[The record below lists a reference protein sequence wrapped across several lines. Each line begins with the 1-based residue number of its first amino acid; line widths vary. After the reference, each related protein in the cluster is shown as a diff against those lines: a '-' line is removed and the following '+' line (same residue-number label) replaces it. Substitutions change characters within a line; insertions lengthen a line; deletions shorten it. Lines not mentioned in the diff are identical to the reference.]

1 MGKNK
6 NKHRQNAPPIARA
19 PSSQQVTPGAP
30 AADPALPSTAGEAAA
45 QISIIVAQAET
56 LVTEDDLANPPSPP
70 APPAQSTI
78 DPLKLWQSAHEAKD
92 LFERATAR
100 VSEAEAKLKKH
111 ESEVVE
117 SSAQVHKRDE
127 ELRQQKEDQRK
138 FQRELDDRKLALD
151 RREREI
157 VHAEEKLKERE
168 IDAEAGFLQQ
178 RRQAL
183 AKLDEEAKSLAQQIS
198 EHHQTYLAGIKNY
211 ETELRQIRDRELS
224 GIEQD
229 KQRLQSEKQEV
240 AKAKREAEWT
250 NLDANELKAN
260 WLARVEEKV
269 REAVSD
275 RESRLQSA
283 LARCE
288 DLAKQLSRHEESERV
303 AAGKTREQLL
313 AELTAL
319 QERNAKLASSLAQKP
334 SDDQVAQLSGLQR
347 ERETLHSDLGR
358 LRQENQSLQVQLG
371 KLSIGVAEMQNLR
384 DQKSAWESRERAL
397 RACVDELQR
406 DLGELVDKS
415 RAQRVFPSLIAMDDN
430 PELQALPENP
440 CEKVPT
446 LKELVKEIQ
455 DRIAGERLFYGEKDI
470 RAFLAGLATSRL
482 HLLQGISGTGKTS
495 LPLAFAKAIG
505 AASALIEVQS
515 GWRDR
520 NDLLGYYNAFERRF
534 YESEFLQAL
543 YRAQLPHHDSL
554 PFFVVLDEMNLS
566 HPEHYFADFLSALE
580 QKPER
585 QRISLLTAKV
595 DGTPRLL
602 EDGRWLRIPKNV
614 WFIGTANHDE
624 TTKDFAS
631 KTYDRSHVMEFPRHP
646 AAFSPKT
653 YGRPRPITAKAL
665 EEAFAKARD
674 THREDSARAKA
685 FLTRSLSDKLAKL
698 GLGWGNR
705 LERQIDCFVP
715 VIIESGGSLGE
726 ASDHLVATKLLRRLR
741 GRFDLGPKQLG
752 DFQDHLLNAWKDID
766 AKGVPEKCA
775 DLLDGEIKRLGGG

>member
-1 MGKNK
+1 MGKHK
-6 NKHRQNAPPIARA
+6 HKHRQNTPPMAQA
-19 PSSQQVTPGAP
+19 PSFQQATPGAP
-30 AADPALPSTAGEAAA
+30 GAIPALPSTPGEAAA
-45 QISIIVAQAET
+45 QIAIVVTQANT
-56 LVTEDDLANPPSPP
+56 LVTEDDLANPPKPP
-70 APPAQSTI
+70 PPPVPSEI
-78 DPLKLWQSAHEAKD
+78 DPLKLWQSAHEARN

-100 VSEAEAKLKKH
+100 VSEAEAKVKQR
-111 ESEVVE
+111 ETEVVE
-117 SSAQVHKRDE
+117 STAQVHKREE
-127 ELRQQKEDQRK
+127 ELRQQRDDQRK
-138 FQRELDDRKLALD
+138 FQRELDDRKSALD

-157 VHAEEKLKERE
+157 VQAEEKLKERE

-183 AKLDEEAKSLAQQIS
+183 VKLDEEAKSLARQIS

-211 ETELRQIRDRELS
+211 EKELREIRDSELA
-224 GIEQD
+224 GIDQD
-229 KQRLQSEKQEV
+229 KQQIQSEKQEV
-240 AKAKREAEWT
+240 AKAKREAEWAKQ
-250 NLDANELKAN
+250 DADELKAN
-260 WLARVEEKV
+260 WVTRVEENV

-313 AELTAL
+313 AELTAS
-319 QERNAKLASSLAQKP
+319 QERNAKLALSLAQKP

-358 LRQENQSLQVQLG
+358 LRQDNQSLQVQLG

-415 RAQRVFPSLIAMDDN
+415 KAQRVFPSLIAMDDN
-430 PELQALPENP
+430 PELQAPPENP
-440 CEKVPT
+440 CDKVPL
-446 LKELVKEIQ
+446 LKELAKEIQ
-455 DRIAGERLFYGEKDI
+455 DRIAGEKLFYGEKDI

-543 YRAQLPHHDSL
+543 YRSQLPHHASL

-602 EDGRWLRIPKNV
+602 EEGRWLRIPQNV

-646 AAFSPKT
+646 AAFSPKA
-653 YGRPRPITAKAL
+653 YSRPKPITSRAL
-665 EEAFAKARD
+665 EDAFGKAGHA
-674 THREDSARAKA
+674 HREDSARAKV
-685 FLTRSLSDKLAKL
+685 FLDKSLSDKLAKL

-705 LERQIDCFVP
+705 LERQIDRFVP
-715 VIIESGGSLGE
+715 IIIESGGTLGE
-726 ASDHLVATKLLRRLR
+726 AADHLFATKLLRKLR
-741 GRFDLGPKQLG
+741 GRFDLGSKQLG
-752 DFQDHLLNAWKDID
+752 DFQDHLLNVWKEID
-766 AKGVPEKCA
+766 GSGFPEKCA
-775 DLLDGEIKRLGGG
+775 DLLTGEIKRLGGG

>member
-1 MGKNK
+1 MSKKDRRHQQRMLAAQSASTSSN
-6 NKHRQNAPPIARA
+6 NITPSA
-19 PSSQQVTPGAP
+19 PSGPTTPQQ
-30 AADPALPSTAGEAAA
+30 AAEAITALG
-45 QISIIVAQAET
+45 AQAT
-56 LVTEDDLANPPSPP
+56 NLITDDEVYHPPQPPSSPEP
-70 APPAQSTI
+70 SEI
-78 DPLKLWQSAHEAKD
+78 DPVKLWQSAHEARD
-92 LFERATAR
+92 LFNRATAR
-100 VSEAEAKLKKH
+100 MNEAEAKVKQR
-111 ESEVVE
+111 EAEIQE
-117 SSAQVHKRDE
+117 SSAQVHKREE
-127 ELRQQKEDQRK
+127 ELRQQKEEQRK
-138 FQRELDDRKLALD
+138 SQRELDDRKSALD

-157 VHAEEKLKERE
+157 VQTEEKLKERE

-198 EHHQTYLAGIKNY
+198 EHHQTYLAGIKKY
-211 ETELRQIRDRELS
+211 ESELREIRDKELA
-224 GIEQD
+224 GLEQGS
-229 KQRLQSEKQEV
+229 QQLQSEKQEV
-240 AKAKREAEWT
+240 ARARREAEWAKQEA
-250 NLDANELKAN
+250 DELKAS
-260 WLARVEEKV
+260 WVARVEVKV

-288 DLAKQLSRHEESERV
+288 DLARQISRHEESERM

-313 AELTAL
+313 AELTAS
-319 QERNAKLASSLAQKP
+319 QERNANLASSLAQKP

-347 ERETLHSDLGR
+347 EKETLLSDLGR

-371 KLSIGVAEMQNLR
+371 KLSIGVAEIQNLR

-415 RAQRVFPSLIAMDDN
+415 KAQRVFPSLIAMDDDS
-430 PELQALPENP
+430 ELQVPPEYPREKLPP
-440 CEKVPT
+440 
-446 LKELVKEIQ
+446 LKELAKEIQ
-455 DRIAGERLFYGEKDI
+455 DRIAGQKLFYGEKDI

-602 EDGRWLRIPKNV
+602 EEGRWLRIPQNV

-646 AAFSPKT
+646 AAFSPKA
-653 YGRPRPITAKAL
+653 YNRPMPITSKAL
-665 EEAFAKARD
+665 EDAFAKAGHTR
-674 THREDSARAKA
+674 REDSARAKV
-685 FLTRSLSDKLAKL
+685 FLEKSLSDKLAKL

-726 ASDHLVATKLLRRLR
+726 AADHLVATKLLRKLR
-741 GRFDLGPKQLG
+741 GRFDLGSKQLG
-752 DFQDHLLNAWKDID
+752 DFQDHLLNAWKEID
-766 AKGVPEKCA
+766 VNGFPEKCA
-775 DLLDGEIKRLGGG
+775 ELLTGEIKRLGGG

>member
-1 MGKNK
+1 M
-6 NKHRQNAPPIARA
+6 
-19 PSSQQVTPGAP
+19 
-30 AADPALPSTAGEAAA
+30 E
-45 QISIIVAQAET
+45 
-56 LVTEDDLANPPSPP
+56 
-70 APPAQSTI
+70 
-78 DPLKLWQSAHEAKD
+78 
-92 LFERATAR
+92 
-100 VSEAEAKLKKH
+100 
-111 ESEVVE
+111 
-117 SSAQVHKRDE
+117 
-127 ELRQQKEDQRK
+127 
-138 FQRELDDRKLALD
+138 
-151 RREREI
+151 
-157 VHAEEKLKERE
+157 ERE

-198 EHHQTYLAGIKNY
+198 EHHQTHFAGIKNY
-211 ETELRQIRDRELS
+211 ETELRTIRDKELAS
-224 GIEQD
+224 LEQN
-229 KQRLQSEKQEV
+229 KQQLQSEKQEV
-240 AKAKREAEWT
+240 AKARREAEWAKQEA
-250 NLDANELKAN
+250 DELKAN
-260 WLARVEEKV
+260 WIARVEEKV

-275 RESRLQSA
+275 RESRLRSA

-303 AAGKTREQLL
+303 AAGKTRDQLL
-313 AELTAL
+313 ADLSAS
-319 QERNAKLASSLAQKP
+319 QQWNAKLASALAQKP
-334 SDDQVAQLSGLQR
+334 SDDQVSQLSGLQR

-384 DQKSAWESRERAL
+384 DHKSAWESRERAL
-397 RACVDELQR
+397 RACVEELQR
-406 DLGELVDKS
+406 ELGELVDKS
-415 RAQRVFPSLIAMDDN
+415 KAQRVFPSLIAMDDDS
-430 PELQALPENP
+430 ELQVPPEYPREKLPA
-440 CEKVPT
+440 
-446 LKELVKEIQ
+446 LKELAKEIQ
-455 DRIAGERLFYGEKDI
+455 DRIAGEGLFYGEKDI

-495 LPLAFAKAIG
+495 LPLAFTKAIG

-543 YRAQLPHHDSL
+543 YRAQLPHHHSL

-585 QRISLLTAKV
+585 QRICLLTAKV

-602 EDGRWLRIPKNV
+602 EQGRWLRIPQNV

-646 AAFSPKT
+646 AAFSPKP
-653 YGRPRPITAKAL
+653 YNRPSPITAKAL
-665 EEAFAKARD
+665 DDAFAKAGHS
-674 THREDSARAKA
+674 HRESSAGVKD
-685 FLTRSLSDKLAKL
+685 FLEKSLSDKLAKL

-705 LERQIDCFVP
+705 LERQIDRFIP
-715 VIIESGGSLGE
+715 VIIESGGTLGE
-726 ASDHLVATKLLRRLR
+726 AADHLVATKLLRKLR
-741 GRFDLGPKQLG
+741 GRFDLGPKQLV
-752 DFQDHLLNAWKDID
+752 DFQDHLRNAWWEID
-766 AKGVPEKCA
+766 TNGFPEKCV
-775 DLLDGEIKRLGGG
+775 DLLTGEIKRLGGG